1 VPYLLKERTAKEL
14 LNMSMRLGKLCQISG
29 FLLLV
34 AMLFA
39 GFSVYSYSPDDP
51 AWNQY
56 VSYGQDRVQ
65 NLGGVVGA
73 ALADIGLQGLG
84 SSVVLLLGIG
94 LLASWSLM
102 RQRLQ
107 RTAEVVCRGLMLVA
121 AVSTGTHIILGQDPF
136 FGPAFLAGGVSGQWL
151 ATICLNYFNTFGA
164 LLISLAVVVLS
175 LFVGVNFPSR
185 SPWHG
190 QQGAH
195 VLRLSHWLRCC
206 YTYPQRGY
214 MWLRRALAGSIS
226 AVPRSWKWLL
236 RWLDNEEEER
246 LVPSAAI
253 DPLIVDDDEEDWD
266 SDSAEEEK
274 IETISTGNH
283 PVSVP
288 MARAPRSRPT
298 VKPAID
304 LTPTEPTSRRR
315 ANRGLESDRLPSLD
329 LLDEPEP
336 HTQRQAVE
344 ELEEQARFLEEKLG
358 DFGISGEVVHVQQG
372 PVITMFEYAPASGV
386 KVSRIVNLQDD
397 LALVLRALSVRVV
410 APIPGKAAVGIEIP
424 NKHHEIVR
432 LREVLNAK
440 VLPPSA
446 SKLSLALGRDITGA
460 PFVTDLAKTPHLLIA
475 GATGAGKSVGLNC
488 MICSMLFR
496 ATPEEVRLIMIDPK
510 MLELSIYEG
519 VPHLLVPVVTNPK
532 QAALALRRVVE
543 EMERRYQLLAA
554 KGVRNIAQYNE
565 AIDRETASSHASGRQ
580 IGTHLDIDMHESLME
595 EKLPYLV
602 VVIDELSDLMM
613 VSSKEVE
620 DSLTRIAQMARA
632 AGIHLIVATQR
643 PSVDVLTGVIKANFP
658 ARLSFQVTSKIDS
671 RTILDANGAEKLLG
685 RGDMLF
691 LAPGTSKPQRA
702 HCAFVSE
709 AEINRLVAAWKSV
722 DQPQYDERF
731 LVPSEEQAG
740 ADGREEEEYDEKYDE
755 AVALVAATGQ
765 ASISMVQRR
774 LRVGYNRAAR
784 MIEIMEKEG
793 LVGPSDGVKP
803 REVLVRKNYD
813 FGSD

>member
-1 VPYLLKERTAKEL
+1 
-14 LNMSMRLGKLCQISG
+14 MSMNLGKLYQISG
-29 FLLLV
+29 FILLV

-39 GFSVYSYSPDDP
+39 GFSIYSYSPDDP

-56 VSYGQDRVQ
+56 VSYGQDRVR
-65 NLGGVVGA
+65 NLGGAIGA
-73 ALADIGLQGLG
+73 ALADIGLQSLG
-84 SSVVLLLGIG
+84 SSIVLLLGAG
-94 LLASWSLM
+94 AVAGWSLM
-102 RQRLQ
+102 QQHLR
-107 RTAEVVCRGLMLVA
+107 RTVEVICRGLILVG
-121 AVSTGTHIILGQDPF
+121 AVSTGSYILFGRDPF
-136 FGPAFLAGGVSGQWL
+136 FGSGILAGGVTGQWL
-151 ATICLNYFNTFGA
+151 ATVGVNYLNTFGA
-164 LLISLAVVVLS
+164 LLVVLS
-175 LFVGVNFPSR
+175 AVVLALFVGVNMPNWR
-185 SPWHG
+185 VG
-190 QQGAH
+190 QLPAWREMI
-195 VLRLSHWLRCC
+195 RLPEWLNHCREM
-206 YTYPQRGY
+206 P
-214 MWLRRALAGSIS
+214 RRAYAWGLGVIGGITSICRQCWQRVAVRLDGDVEDEQGEFS
-226 AVPRSWKWLL
+226 AMSNPR
-236 RWLDNEEEER
+236 
-246 LVPSAAI
+246 
-253 DPLIVDDDEEDWD
+253 VDDDDDDDDDADWEMVDEDD
-266 SDSAEEEK
+266 ESPIVA
-274 IETISTGNH
+274 H
-283 PVSVP
+283 PVATSV
-288 MARAPRSRPT
+288 APRSARPT
-298 VKPAID
+298 IEQAID
-304 LTPTEPTSRRR
+304 ITPAVKLPTRKKAKRRR
-315 ANRGLESDRLPSLD
+315 GSALDRLPSLD

-336 HTQRQAVE
+336 HTQSQPLE
-344 ELEEQARFLEEKLG
+344 ELEEQARFLEERLR
-358 DFGISGEVVHVQQG
+358 DFGITGEVVHVQQG

-397 LALVLRALSVRVV
+397 LALVLKALSVRVV
-410 APIPGKAAVGIEIP
+410 APIPGKAAVGIEVP

-432 LREVLNAK
+432 LREVLDLD
-440 VLPPSA
+440 VIPHDA
-446 SKLSLALGRDITGA
+446 SKLTLALGRDITGA
-460 PFVTDLAKTPHLLIA
+460 PMATDLAKTPHLLIA

-554 KGVRNIAQYNE
+554 KGVRNISQYND
-565 AIDRETASSHASGRQ
+565 ALDHDAANGHASGRQ
-580 IGTHLDIDMHESLME
+580 VERDMAEMPDEPVE
-595 EKLPYLV
+595 EKLPFLV

-658 ARLSFQVTSKIDS
+658 ARLSFQVTSKTDS

-691 LAPGTSKPQRA
+691 LAPGTSKPQRV
-702 HCAFVSE
+702 HSAFVSE
-709 AEINRLVAAWKSV
+709 TEINRLVKAWKDV

-731 LVPSEEQAG
+731 LVSTDEPSEAG
-740 ADGREEEEYDEKYDE
+740 GEEEYDEKYDE

-793 LVGPSDGVKP
+793 IVGPSDGVKP
-803 REVLVRKNYD
+803 REVLVRKSFDYD
-813 FGSD
+813 GA